1 MAGQPQMV
9 VGIGGV
15 SEVMRQRESTLAT
28 ALCTQIERRFGS
40 AYFDFG
46 RIEDDT
52 RDPFARAC
60 LRAKMQ
66 SAA

>member
-1 MAGQPQMV
+1 
-9 VGIGGV
+9 
-15 SEVMRQRESTLAT
+15 
-28 ALCTQIERRFGS
+28 LCTQIERRFGS